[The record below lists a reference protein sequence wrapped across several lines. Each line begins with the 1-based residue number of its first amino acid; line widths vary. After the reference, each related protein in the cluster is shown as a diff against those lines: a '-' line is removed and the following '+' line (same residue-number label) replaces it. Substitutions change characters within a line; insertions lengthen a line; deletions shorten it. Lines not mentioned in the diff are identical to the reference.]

1 MPLRRRDPPGCRG
14 LRLRGRILYVLL
26 CFALAGTLAGV
37 LTPAPARAAEAG
49 LNALRTAQDAAEMG
63 DQRLAALALYAA
75 LHLGIPDRLVPAVEA
90 TLCVTSMTIAV
101 DKAAFDFCRSV
112 LRHGGADGR
121 DHAEALGS
129 MLASIAMILAD
140 EGQIG
145 AAEWAVDEFA
155 WRFGGADY
163 DGLDYM
169 DLDFDRQRTQL
180 ARAEIRR
187 QRGDPATALVLIDQ
201 ISRERLQFPH
211 DLDRADAELR
221 ALQVLRVRLF
231 AAHDTGDRDQ
241 MHDSIERIA
250 RISEGLRTPA
260 GLDYAGG
267 LLICQAYLLA
277 GRPEKSDRALIEQ
290 VDLRTD
296 GLLLFLE
303 RANEKDPQHQ
313 PLQHEAWRLVRR
325 CAPDVYFVLIPAD
338 IAGRLVDRGLGP
350 QTVDALLDD
359 YRDARYA
366 EAGQRFD
373 ALIAALRAETHPR
386 ARQLARRLELLRLY
400 LLAPPGRIERG

>member
-1 MPLRRRDPPGCRG
+1 MADIGVQALG
-14 LRLRGRILYVLL
+14 VETAKQ
-26 CFALAGTLAGV
+26 ALAGEVVSRLDEIGKGFT
-37 LTPAPARAAEAG
+37 APKRAAG
-49 LNALRTAQDAAEMG
+49 RG
-63 DQRLAALALYAA
+63 D
-75 LHLGIPDRLVPAVEA
+75 
-90 TLCVTSMTIAV
+90 AV
-101 DKAAFDFCRSV
+101 DE
-112 LRHGGADGR
+112 
-121 DHAEALGS
+121 AEALGS
-129 MLASIAMILAD
+129 ANHHAVCQGQHWRIEHHHAAVQLRAKQGGVIMQHTAERMADAPDRLIAALEVMDQLIDQIRPVVIDRKTRVVAMLFQVLH
-140 EGQIG
+140 
-145 AAEWAVDEFA
+145 
-155 WRFGGADY
+155 
-163 DGLDYM
+163 LK
-169 DLDFDRQRTQL
+169 
-180 ARAEIRR
+180 IRR

-241 MHDSIERIA
+241 VHDSIERIA